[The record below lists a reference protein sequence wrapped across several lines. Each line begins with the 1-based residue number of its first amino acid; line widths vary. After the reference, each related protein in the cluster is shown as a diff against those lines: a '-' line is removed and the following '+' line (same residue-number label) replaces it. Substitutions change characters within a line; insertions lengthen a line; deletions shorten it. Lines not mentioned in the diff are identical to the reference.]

1 MANKPR
7 YAVYLVTERGEE
19 LYRDKNEEG
28 KPMDEYAAELRKT
41 YLLNSK
47 KGKRLKL
54 NLITKKINKAA

>member
-1 MANKPR
+1 MSKTR
-7 YAVYLVTERGEE
+7 YAVYLIKDGREV